1 MKSPRNIAIT
11 GASSGLGRALAI
23 HYATT
28 DITLHLQ
35 GRNPERLAETAETC
49 RKKGARVRI
58 ALLDVTDKTGMENWL
73 TEADAAT
80 PIDLV
85 IANAGISAGIGGGGE
100 NAEQSRALFATN
112 IDGVNNTI
120 QPLIP
125 LMAQRK
131 RGQIAL
137 VGSLAGMRGLASSPA
152 YSASKGWARL
162 YAEGLRGW
170 LKDSGVEVN
179 AVCPG
184 FIRTPLTDVNPY
196 KMPFIMPAEKAA
208 AIIADG
214 LAKNKARIAF
224 PRMLYWPLWL
234 LTCLPVS
241 WTDPYF
247 NSLPAKPS
255 APDTKN

>member
-1 MKSPRNIAIT
+1 MKNPKTIVIT
-11 GASSGLGRALAI
+11 GASSGLGKALALY
-23 HYATT
+23 YAGPG
-28 DITLHLQ
+28 ITLHLQ
-35 GRNPERLAETAETC
+35 GRNEARLKETVHVCEV
-49 RKKGARVRI
+49 KGAAVRSQLI
-58 ALLDVTDKTGMENWL
+58 DVTDREAMECWL
-73 TEADAAT
+73 VAADTES

-100 NAEQSRALFATN
+100 NADQSRALFATN

-125 LMAQRK
+125 LMVKRK
-131 RGQIAL
+131 CGQIAL
-137 VGSLAGMRGLASSPA
+137 VGSLAGMRGLSSSPA

-170 LKDSGVEVN
+170 LKDYGVEVN

-196 KMPFIMPAEKAA
+196 KMPFIMSAEKAA
-208 AIIADG
+208 RIIAEG
-214 LAKNKARIAF
+214 LARNQARIAF
-224 PRMLYWPLWL
+224 PRALYWPLWL

-247 NSLPAKPS
+247 NTLPAKPS
-255 APDTKN
+255 APDIK

>member
-1 MKSPRNIAIT
+1 MKNPKNIAIT
-11 GASSGLGRALAI
+11 GASSGLGKALAE
-23 HYATT
+23 HYAASG
-28 DITLHLQ
+28 ITLHLQ
-35 GRNPERLAETAETC
+35 GRNRARLEETAQACKTA
-49 RKKGARVRI
+49 GATVHI
-58 ALLDVTDKTGMENWL
+58 AILDVTDKIGMGKWL
-73 TEADAAT
+73 TEADSKT

-112 IDGVNNTI
+112 IDGANNTI

-125 LMAQRK
+125 LMARRK

-137 VGSLAGMRGLASSPA
+137 VGSLAGMRGLSSSPA

-196 KMPFIMPAEKAA
+196 KMPLIMSAEKAA
-208 AIIADG
+208 RIIAEG

-224 PRMLYWPLWL
+224 PRALYWPLWL

-241 WTDPYF
+241 WTDLYF

-255 APDTKN
+255 APEL

>member
-1 MKSPRNIAIT
+1 MKNPKNIAIT
-11 GASSGLGRALAI
+11 GASSGLGKALAV
-23 HYATT
+23 HYAAAG
-28 DITLHLQ
+28 ITLHLQ
-35 GRNPERLAETAETC
+35 GRNDARLTETADLC
-49 RKKGARVRI
+49 KKAGAAVHL
-58 ALLDVTDKTGMENWL
+58 AVLDVTDKTGMETWL
-73 TEADAAT
+73 LAADAQT

-100 NAEQSRALFATN
+100 NAHQSRAIFATN
-112 IDGVNNTI
+112 IDGANNTI

-125 LMAQRK
+125 LMAKRG

-170 LKDSGVEVN
+170 LKDFGVEVN

-196 KMPFIMPAEKAA
+196 KMPFIMSTEKAA
-208 AIIADG
+208 RIVAEG

-224 PRMLYWPLWL
+224 PRLLYWPLWL
-234 LTCLPVS
+234 LTCLPIA

-255 APDTKN
+255 APDRK

>member
-1 MKSPRNIAIT
+1 MKNPKNIVIT
-11 GASSGLGRALAI
+11 GASSGLGKALAL
-23 HYATT
+23 HYAAAG
-28 DITLHLQ
+28 ITLHIQ
-35 GRNPERLAETAETC
+35 GRNGARLAETAHACEL
-49 RKKGARVRI
+49 KGAAVHSQI
-58 ALLDVTDKTGMENWL
+58 IDVTDKASMEQWL
-73 TEADAAT
+73 TNADAKT

-100 NAEQSRALFATN
+100 NAHQSRALFATN

-125 LMAQRK
+125 LMAKRG

-196 KMPFIMPAEKAA
+196 KMPFIMSAEKAA
-208 AIIADG
+208 HIISQG

-224 PRMLYWPLWL
+224 PKLLYWPLWL

-241 WTDPYF
+241 WTDQYF

-255 APDTKN
+255 TPEIK